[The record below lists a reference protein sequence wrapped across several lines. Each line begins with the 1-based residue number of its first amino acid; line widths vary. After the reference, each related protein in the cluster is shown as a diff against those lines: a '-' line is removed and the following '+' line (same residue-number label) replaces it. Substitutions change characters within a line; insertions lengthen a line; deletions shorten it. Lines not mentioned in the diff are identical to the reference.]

1 MRAYII
7 KAVRTVDRNKEVKLL
22 VFKPKEPLPPVPG
35 MEEDDFFRAE
45 VNQYH
50 IDLAQFNQLPS
61 GGWVEISI
69 RKETSS
75 E

>member
-7 KAVRTVDRNKEVKLL
+7 KAVRTVDRNREVKLL
-22 VFKPKEPLPPVPG
+22 VFKPKEPLPPAPD
-35 MEEDDFFRAE
+35 MDDLYRAE
-45 VNQYH
+45 FNQYH